1 MKIYQ
6 RLAELV
12 AWDPPA
18 GSEFED
24 RKYREL
30 DGLIDIAPHGSGLDG
45 VTIINEYKS
54 SDRGIEIKTVYH
66 YMDSNGFYGTW
77 LNLTISIIP
86 VLTPAGYE
94 VSIKCAE
101 DIDLS
106 NTICQEEAHN
116 YILLN
121 YPEIDLE
128 GPEYEELERENSEYI
143 DWDSIR
149 DYVADCFCEWLD
161 SEYKG

>member
-6 RLAELV
+6 RLAEIV
-12 AWDPPA
+12 TWNPPT
-18 GSEFED
+18 GSVFD
-24 RKYREL
+24 DIKYREI
-30 DGLIDIAPHGSGLDG
+30 DRLIDTAPHGSGLDG
-45 VTIINEYKS
+45 GTLINEGSNSK
-54 SDRGIEIKTVYH
+54 RIEIKTEYH

-101 DIDLS
+101 DIDLL

-143 DWDSIR
+143 DWSSIR
-149 DYVADCFCEWLD
+149 DYVSDCFCEWLD